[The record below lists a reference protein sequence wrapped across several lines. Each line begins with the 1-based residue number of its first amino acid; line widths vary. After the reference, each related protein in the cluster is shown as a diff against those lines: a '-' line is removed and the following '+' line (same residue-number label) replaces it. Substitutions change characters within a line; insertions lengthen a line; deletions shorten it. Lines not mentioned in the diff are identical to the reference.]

1 MTHAVV
7 AVQSLSQVQL
17 FVVPWTGACQVSLP
31 FTISQSLLKLGSIE
45 LVMPSNHLILCWPL
59 LLLPSTFSSI
69 FIFSNELALHI
80 RWPKYWS
87 FSISFS
93 NEYSG
98 LIFFRIDWFG
108 LLEVQRTLKSLLQYH
123 NLKGSILRHSAFFM
137 VQISYPYMTHI
148 SLTVMEHEPSVW
160 KHREGAATGS

>member
-1 MTHAVV
+1 MSDSATPWTA
-7 AVQSLSQVQL
+7 ALQASLSL
-17 FVVPWTGACQVSLP
+17 
-31 FTISQSLLKLGSIE
+31 TISWSLLKFMFTE
-45 LVMPSNHLILCWPL
+45 LVLLSNHFILCCSL
-59 LLLPSTFSSI
+59 LLLPSIFSSI
-69 FIFSNELALHI
+69 KVFANELALHI

-87 FSISFS
+87 FSISSS

-123 NLKGSILRHSAFFM
+123 NLKGSILRHSAFFT

-148 SLTVMEHEPSVW
+148 SLTVMEH
-160 KHREGAATGS
+160 REGAATGS